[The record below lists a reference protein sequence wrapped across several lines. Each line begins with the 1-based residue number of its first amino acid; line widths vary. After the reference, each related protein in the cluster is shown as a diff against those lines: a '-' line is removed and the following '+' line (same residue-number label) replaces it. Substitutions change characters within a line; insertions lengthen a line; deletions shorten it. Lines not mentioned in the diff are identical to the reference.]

1 MNPPFADLPHGAA
14 QHFRLALFG
23 AVARVIEQFGDML
36 GDDEPVAWLAE
47 YGNEMQA
54 LLGALPP
61 SAAHWQHAVQQWAAR
76 SEERLP
82 LQAWTRLGLDALH
95 LELLLAVG
103 LVEEDPRFGDLFE
116 AAQGQSRRPCLAL
129 LQAWWRG
136 APDGSD
142 RVEAVRQALLDLV
155 RDGLL
160 QVSNPEAPRPDWLL
174 AVPHALWDAVRGD
187 VPALPWLSHQPRA
200 TLTPLDGYIAA
211 PDMQDRLR
219 ALPALLQQQPQ
230 QLVLLRGPA
239 HNGRRTLAGALA
251 HALGLSLLVAGPEVF
266 DEAQRW
272 RLFITLAVLLDALP
286 VVCADL
292 APGQTRALPASP
304 GALGPLVVVT
314 GCHGAWISAGTS
326 GHSPPCIDIALPLPL
341 QAERDRHWRA
351 VLPQLP
357 AGQRDALAAQSRLAS
372 GHLRQ
377 AAASAC
383 ALARLEGRHTPSP
396 ADLQQACRVLQ
407 VARLE
412 TLARRLP
419 AQGELHDLATDDA
432 TRDELHTLVTRCR
445 HREQLAAGSSFLA
458 QPNCGVRALFAGAS
472 GTGKTLAARLLA
484 ATLGK
489 ELFRI
494 DLAATVNKYIGE
506 TEKNLERAFA
516 AAEELDAV
524 LLLDEGDAL
533 MAKRTD
539 VGSAN
544 DRYANLETNYLLQRI
559 EGYGGI
565 LLVTSNAAERI
576 DAAFQRRMD
585 VVIQFRAPDEAQR
598 HRILALHLDTAAIPD
613 DLLQDIA
620 ARCAL
625 SGGQLRNLAQHAQ
638 LLAIEQGQR
647 LHAGHL
653 EAALLREY
661 RKIGTHCPVRL
672 SGQRDLRVQP
682 AW

>member
-1 MNPPFADLPHGAA
+1 MNASAAPFANLVHGAA

-23 AVARVIEQFGDML
+23 AVARVIEQFGEEL
-36 GDDEPVAWLAE
+36 GGDEPSAWLAE
-47 YGNEMQA
+47 YGTEMQA
-54 LLGALPP
+54 LLG
-61 SAAHWQHAVQQWAAR
+61 SAPLTAARWQQAVQRWAAR
-76 SEERLP
+76 SEEPLP
-82 LQAWTRLGLDALH
+82 LRAWARSGMDPLH
-95 LELLLAVG
+95 LELLLAAG
-103 LVEEDPRFGDLFE
+103 LLEEDPRFGDLFE
-116 AAQGQSRRPCLAL
+116 AAQGHARRPCLAL
-129 LQAWWRG
+129 LQAWWRR

-142 RVEAVRQALLDLV
+142 RVEAVRQALLDLL

-174 AVPHALWDAVRGD
+174 AVPHALWDALRGD
-187 VPALPWLSHQPRA
+187 VPTLPWLSHQPRA
-200 TLTPLDGYIAA
+200 MLMPLDGYIAA
-211 PDMQDRLR
+211 AEMQARLR
-219 ALPALLQQQPQ
+219 ALPALLVQQPQ

-239 HNGRRTLAGALA
+239 HNGRRCLAGALA

-266 DEAQRW
+266 DEAPRW

-286 VVCADL
+286 VVLADL
-292 APGQTRALPASP
+292 APGQARELPVLP
-304 GALGPLVVVT
+304 GALGPLVVV
-314 GCHGAWISAGTS
+314 GSSHGAWTSACGR
-326 GHSPPCIDIALPLPL
+326 PILNIELPLPL
-341 QAERDRHWRA
+341 QAERERHWQA

-357 AGQRDALAAQSRLAS
+357 AGQRQALAAQARLAS
-372 GHLRQ
+372 GHLRR
-377 AAASAC
+377 AAGSAC
-383 ALARLEGRHTPSP
+383 TLARLEGRDAPGL
-396 ADLQQACRVLQ
+396 ADLQQACRALQ
-407 VARLE
+407 AARLE

-419 AQGELHDLATDDA
+419 AQGGLHELATDEA
-432 TRDELHTLVTRCR
+432 TRDELQTLAARCR
-445 HREQLAAGSSFLA
+445 HREQLAAGSPLLA

-533 MAKRTD
+533 MAKRTE

-559 EGYGGI
+559 ESYGGI

-576 DAAFQRRMD
+576 DTAFQRRMD

-625 SGGQLRNLAQHAQ
+625 SGGQLCNLAQHAR
-638 LLAIEQGQR
+638 LLAIEQGQQ

-672 SGQRDLRVQP
+672 SGQRDLRVQT